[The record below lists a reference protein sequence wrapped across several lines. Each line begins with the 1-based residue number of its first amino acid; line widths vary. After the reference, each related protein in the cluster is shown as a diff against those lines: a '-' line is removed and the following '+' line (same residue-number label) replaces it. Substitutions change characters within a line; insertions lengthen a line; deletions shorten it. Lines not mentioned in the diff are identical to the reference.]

1 MHPSPAP
8 RSDAGAA
15 VLSALDD
22 RRTRLANALDA
33 LCAQAGELGEA
44 ATLIIEAL
52 RAGGRVLIAGN
63 GGSAAE
69 AQHFAAELVGRFQ
82 RERDAYAAIALTAD
96 TAILTAVANDYGYEE
111 VFARQVV
118 AYGQRGDVLVAF
130 STSGES
136 ENLVRAARTA
146 IQRGL
151 AVVAITG
158 RRPNR
163 LAKVADLAIRVP
175 VVETPLA
182 QELHTVVLHVLCDL
196 VESSLAAPG

>member
-1 MHPSPAP
+1 
-8 RSDAGAA
+8 
-15 VLSALDD
+15 LSALDD